1 MGYFQ
6 REFQMKL
13 SNFSKD
19 VKSCLN
25 EHQFEERLS
34 FLQKWNILIS
44 KIGRLLDQ
52 MSHVFPIKVHLT
64 ESLLLHWIFRK
75 HVYVYAAYL
84 RWCRLQSFMPIPYW
98 IFEIGVLLELV
109 FLESVSTLQY
119 LIVIGLCLLFINQI
133 FLKIFMKKNPKNY
146 RNA

>member
-1 MGYFQ
+1 MVETNLSMGYFE
-6 REFQMKL
+6 REFQIQIIQFF
-13 SNFSKD
+13 NFHKIIEKKID

-25 EHQFEERLS
+25 EQQFEERLL

-84 RWCRLQSFMPIPYW
+84 M
-98 IFEIGVLLELV
+98 
-109 FLESVSTLQY
+109 
-119 LIVIGLCLLFINQI
+119 
-133 FLKIFMKKNPKNY
+133 
-146 RNA
+146 

>member
-6 REFQMKL
+6 TEFQIQIIRFFNSHKIIE
-13 SNFSKD
+13 KID

-25 EHQFEERLS
+25 EQQFGERLL

-84 RWCRLQSFMPIPYW
+84 M
-98 IFEIGVLLELV
+98 
-109 FLESVSTLQY
+109 
-119 LIVIGLCLLFINQI
+119 
-133 FLKIFMKKNPKNY
+133 
-146 RNA
+146 